1 MTIRSLKNITIAKY
15 EAFLELCGCKFIKI
29 IGGHAKYTRCDL
41 NRPIMFQTHIDP
53 VPEFII
59 KNALRSL
66 GITKNEFHDILDG
79 KITVDRKGNRY
90 ILK

>member
-1 MTIRSLKNITIAKY
+1 
-15 EAFLELCGCKFIKI
+15 
-29 IGGHAKYTRCDL
+29 
-41 NRPIMFQTHIDP
+41 MFQTHIDP

-79 KITVDRKGNRY
+79 KITVERKGNRY